1 MLAATWV
8 LCARLGA
15 FFRALDRFWVDFGG
29 FGEVLGRVLEALETN
44 FSIFFRTACSKL
56 IFSETLKK
64 PRKTNGF
71 FNIFKKPMA

>member
-1 MLAATWV
+1 M
-8 LCARLGA
+8 ARLGR
-15 FFRALDRFWVDFGG
+15 FFGVLELSGVDFKG